1 VGKEGAENFREYF
14 DNFKKSLLS
23 QNNKRAS
30 SEMTAA
36 KEADNL
42 IKDNEI
48 IHLSKSLKSK
58 KISVSDLFGDN
69 E

>member
-1 VGKEGAENFREYF
+1 
-14 DNFKKSLLS
+14 
-23 QNNKRAS
+23 
-30 SEMTAA
+30 MTAA

-58 KISVSDLFGDN
+58 KISVSDLFKDK